1 MGMAYAR
8 NLPYSR
14 TRRSGHFLVDIRRDG
29 MKSLAVI
36 IGSILATG
44 GAKQFVTRH
53 QETTP

>member
-1 MGMAYAR
+1 
-8 NLPYSR
+8 
-14 TRRSGHFLVDIRRDG
+14 
-29 MKSLAVI
+29 MKSLVVI